1 MLNSDDGAYFKE
13 TISTDEI
20 IGKII
25 SIANREGQCE
35 IMGSR
40 EVTLDGVGD
49 SRKSCKSKLLFGS
62 KDSLNSRSDISNSV
76 VITNSAIETFD
87 LKSNCCCIVDDP
99 RSVFIDVLI
108 WLMEKT
114 GFDTHYS
121 GFSDQAKV
129 SNHAKVSDKAIIE
142 PDVEIGAGSIICAGA
157 VIKSGTRIGSDCT
170 IRENAVIGCDGIT
183 VYRANSGKLQK
194 FPHLGGVEIGNN
206 TEVGAGTIVSGG
218 ILAPTRIGEDVI
230 VGNICNV
237 GHGASIEDGVWMS
250 VGSLVGGHTV
260 IRTKATI
267 AMGVT
272 IRDNLEIG
280 ESASLGM
287 GSVVVKSV
295 GAGHSVFGNPAKRM
309 PRLNTGPQRG

>member
-1 MLNSDDGAYFKE
+1 MRSFDDGAYFKE
-13 TISTDEI
+13 NISTDEI
-20 IGKII
+20 IEKII
-25 SIANREGQCE
+25 SVTDPEGQFE
-35 IMGSR
+35 IIGKR
-40 EVTLDGVGD
+40 EMTLDGVSD
-49 SRKSCKSKLLFGS
+49 SRKSCKNKILFGS
-62 KDSLNSRSDISNSV
+62 NDSLSSRTDIASCV
-76 VITNSAIETFD
+76 VITNAAIEDFD
-87 LKSNCCCIVDDP
+87 LQTSCCCIVDDP

-108 WLMEKT
+108 WLKERA
-114 GFDTHYS
+114 GFDAHYP
-121 GFSDQAKV
+121 GFCDQAKV

-142 PDVEIGAGSIICAGA
+142 PDVDIGAGSIICAGA
-157 VIKSGTRIGSDCT
+157 VIKSGTRIGSDCI
-170 IRENAVIGCDGIT
+170 IRENAVIGTDGIT
-183 VYRANSGKLQK
+183 VYRANSGRLQK

-206 TEVGAGTIVSGG
+206 TEVGAGTVVAGG
-218 ILAPTRIGEDVI
+218 ILAPTRIGQDVI

-237 GHGASIEDGVWMS
+237 GHGAAIEDGVWMS

-260 IRTKATI
+260 LRTKATI

-309 PRLNTGPQRG
+309 PRLNSGPKRD

>member
-1 MLNSDDGAYFKE
+1 M
-13 TISTDEI
+13 
-20 IGKII
+20 
-25 SIANREGQCE
+25 
-35 IMGSR
+35 
-40 EVTLDGVGD
+40 
-49 SRKSCKSKLLFGS
+49 
-62 KDSLNSRSDISNSV
+62 
-76 VITNSAIETFD
+76 
-87 LKSNCCCIVDDP
+87 
-99 RSVFIDVLI
+99 
-108 WLMEKT
+108 
-114 GFDTHYS
+114 
-121 GFSDQAKV
+121 
-129 SNHAKVSDKAIIE
+129 
-142 PDVEIGAGSIICAGA
+142 
-157 VIKSGTRIGSDCT
+157 
-170 IRENAVIGCDGIT
+170 
-183 VYRANSGKLQK
+183 
-194 FPHLGGVEIGNN
+194 
-206 TEVGAGTIVSGG
+206 SGG

-230 VGNICNV
+230 AGNICNV